1 MMRVNL
7 ITVGKLKEKYWRDAA
22 AEYVKRLGAFCKVE
36 IVELNECRLSD
47 EPSDKEIQSALETE
61 AAAMQKYLD
70 ANGAYNIA
78 MCIEGKQLTSEE
90 LSAAMTGCGTR
101 GYSTLNFVI
110 GSSFGIAPSVK
121 QRADMRLSMSKMTF
135 PHQLARILLLEQIY
149 RGFQIEKG
157 SKYHK

>member
-1 MMRVNL
+1 MIRVNL
-7 ITVGKLKEKYWRDAA
+7 ITVGKLKEKYWRD
-22 AEYVKRLGAFCKVE
+22 
-36 IVELNECRLSD
+36 ECRLPDS
-47 EPSDKEIQSALETE
+47 PSDKEIQSALESE

-70 ANGAYNIA
+70 VNGAYNIA

-90 LSAAMTGCGTR
+90 LSAAMTDCGTR
-101 GYSTLNFVI
+101 GYSTLNFII
-110 GSSFGIAPSVK
+110 GSSFGIAPAVK
-121 QRADMRLSMSKMTF
+121 QRADMKLSMSKMTF

>member
-1 MMRVNL
+1 MLRVNL

-22 AEYVKRLGAFCKVE
+22 AEYVKRLGAFCKIE
-36 IVELNECRLSD
+36 IVELNEYRLSD
-47 EPSDKEIQSALETE
+47 EPSAKEIQTALENE
-61 AAAMQKYLD
+61 ASSMEKYLS

-90 LSAAMTGCGTR
+90 LSATMTDCGTR
-101 GYSTLNFVI
+101 GYSTLNFII

-121 QRADMRLSMSKMTF
+121 QRADMKLSMSKMTF
-135 PHQLARILLLEQIY
+135 PHQLARILLLEQVY
-149 RGFQIEKG
+149 RGFQIAKG

>member
-1 MMRVNL
+1 MIRVNL

-22 AEYVKRLGAFCKVE
+22 AEYVKRLGGSCRIE

-47 EPSDKEIQSALETE
+47 DPSEKEKQAALETE
-61 AAAMQKYLD
+61 AAAMEKYLD
-70 ANGAYNIA
+70 INGAYNIA
-78 MCIEGKQLTSEE
+78 MCIEGKELTSEE
-90 LSAAMTGCGTR
+90 LSAAITDCGTR
-101 GYSTLNFVI
+101 GYSTLNFII

-121 QRADMRLSMSKMTF
+121 QRADLKLSMSRMTF

-157 SKYHK
+157 SRYHK

>member
-1 MMRVNL
+1 MIRENL

-36 IVELNECRLSD
+36 IVELNECRLPDS
-47 EPSDKEIQSALETE
+47 PSDKEIQSALESE
-61 AAAMQKYLD
+61 AASMQKYLD
-70 ANGAYNIA
+70 VNGAYNIA

-90 LSAAMTGCGTR
+90 LSAAMTDCGTR
-101 GYSTLNFVI
+101 GYSTLNFII
-110 GSSFGIAPSVK
+110 GSSFGIAPAVK
-121 QRADMRLSMSKMTF
+121 QRADMKLSMSKMTF

>member
-1 MMRVNL
+1 MIKVNL

-22 AEYVKRLGAFCKVE
+22 AEYIKRLGAFCKAE
-36 IVELNECRLSD
+36 IVELSEYRLPD
-47 EPSDKEIQSALETE
+47 DPSEKEILSALESE
-61 AAAMQKYLD
+61 AGAMQKYLD
-70 ANGAYNIA
+70 INGAYNIA

-90 LSAAMTGCGTR
+90 LSKAMTDCGTR
-101 GYSTLNFVI
+101 GYSTLNFII

-121 QRADMRLSMSKMTF
+121 LRADMKLSMSKMTF